1 MSSGSSSSGF
11 EFVVNGKVEMNSP
24 YLRTRALVQA
34 KELLRALAEADASSD
49 VPAALRAQAA
59 GVLKHYPTLAEI
71 QLAHEAL
78 PDLLG
83 PAPPFS
89 RLRGNPQTDAVL
101 AASVQPQLPQGEGE
115 LP

>member
-1 MSSGSSSSGF
+1 MS
-11 EFVVNGKVEMNSP
+11 NSP

-34 KELLRALAEADASSD
+34 KELLRALAETDASDGIPD
-49 VPAALRAQAA
+49 VVRTRAAAI
-59 GVLKHYPTLAEI
+59 LKHYPTLAEI

-101 AASVQPQLPQGEGE
+101 AATVQPALPPGEGE